1 MSQTCVDMKVQHRID
16 VERGRWASCKSVT
29 LRDDV
34 LHCTLEP
41 KQTYD
46 LIEAYEDDLHIR
58 FANAN
63 SDKELIAFLHGWGP
77 LYKPNWQIPSNGVV
91 SLPLSHCRAYQRWI
105 RALLDLHV
113 AFKQAEREQEALLA
127 FLEAEQESQHPDEPV
142 SFVMLRPSFKIAGD
156 VLDFVKSANTSTVQA
171 LIRYL
176 IPISSGTMNCVNLV
190 CRDEGNNRRLEAG
203 WDIPDLHTAIRWMI
217 WYDEFTKHPVICC
230 PECRKVFRGE
240 TAHARKF
247 CGEACAKKVSARN
260 WRKKDLENKRT
271 AKEKELRERKGNGIK
286 KAR

>member
-1 MSQTCVDMKVQHRID
+1 MKVQHHID
-16 VERGRWASCKSVT
+16 VGHGRWASCKSVT
-29 LRDDV
+29 LRDDA

-46 LIEAYEDDLHIR
+46 LTEAYEDDLHIR

-63 SDKELIAFLHGWGP
+63 SDKDLIAFVRGWGP
-77 LYKPNWQIPSNGVV
+77 LYIPNWQIPPNGVV
-91 SLPLSHCRAYQRWI
+91 SQPLSRCRAYQRWI
-105 RALLDLHV
+105 KALLDLHV
-113 AFKQAEREQEALLA
+113 AFKQEEHEQEALLV
-127 FLEAEQESQHPDEPV
+127 FLGAEQESHSPDEPI
-142 SFVMLRPSFKIAGD
+142 SFVMLRLSFNIAED

-171 LIRYL
+171 LIRFL
-176 IPISSGTMNCVNLV
+176 IPVSSGTMNVNLV

-203 WDIPDLHTAIRWMI
+203 WDIPDLHTAIQWMI

-247 CGEACAKKVSARN
+247 CGEVCAKKVSARN
-260 WRKKDLENKRT
+260 WRKKDLEKKRI
-271 AKEKELRERKGNGIK
+271 AKEKELRGGKGNVTQ

>member
-1 MSQTCVDMKVQHRID
+1 MKVQHRID
-16 VERGRWASCKSVT
+16 VGHGRWASCKSVT

-46 LIEAYEDDLHIR
+46 LTEAYEDDLHIR

-63 SDKELIAFLHGWGP
+63 SDKELIAFVRGWGP
-77 LYKPNWQIPSNGVV
+77 LYIPNWQIPPDGVV
-91 SLPLSHCRAYQRWI
+91 SLPLSRCRAYQRWI
-105 RALLDLHV
+105 KALLDLHV
-113 AFKQAEREQEALLA
+113 AFKQAEHEQEALLA
-127 FLEAEQESQHPDEPV
+127 FLEAEQESDSPDEPV
-142 SFVMLRPSFKIAGD
+142 SFVMLRPSFNIAGN
-156 VLDFVKSANTSTVQA
+156 VLDFAKSANISTIQA

-176 IPISSGTMNCVNLV
+176 IPIVSGTMSGANLV
-190 CRDEGNNRRLEAG
+190 CRNQGKNRRLEAG
-203 WDIPDLHTAIRWMI
+203 WDIPDLHGAIRWMI

-230 PECRKVFRGE
+230 QECRKVFRGE

-247 CGEACAKKVSARN
+247 CGEVCAKRVSARN
-260 WRKKDLENKRT
+260 WRKRDLKNKRR
-271 AKEKELRERKGNGIK
+271 AKEANKKGKKNVTQ

>member
-1 MSQTCVDMKVQHRID
+1 MKVQHRID
-16 VERGRWASCKSVT
+16 VGRGRWASCKSVT

-46 LIEAYEDDLHIR
+46 LTEAYEDDLHIR

-63 SDKELIAFLHGWGP
+63 SDKELIAFVRGWGP
-77 LYKPNWQIPSNGVV
+77 LYIPNGQIPPDGAV
-91 SLPLSHCRAYQRWI
+91 SLPLSRCRAYQRWI
-105 RALLDLHV
+105 KALLDLHV
-113 AFKQAEREQEALLA
+113 AFKDAEREQEALMA
-127 FLEAEQESQHPDEPV
+127 FIEAEQESYRPDEPV
-142 SFVMLRPSFKIAGD
+142 SFVMLRLSFNIAGD
-156 VLDFVKSANTSTVQA
+156 VMDFVKSANTSTVQA

-176 IPISSGTMNCVNLV
+176 IPLVSGTMSSVNLV
-190 CRDEGNNRRLEAG
+190 CRDEGKNHRLEAG
-203 WDIPDLHTAIRWMI
+203 WDIPDLHRAIFWMI

-247 CGEACAKKVSARN
+247 CGEACAKRVSARN
-260 WRKKDLENKRT
+260 WRKKDLEKIRI
-271 AKEKELRERKGNGIK
+271 AKEKELRGRKPSGTQK
-286 KAR
+286 TR